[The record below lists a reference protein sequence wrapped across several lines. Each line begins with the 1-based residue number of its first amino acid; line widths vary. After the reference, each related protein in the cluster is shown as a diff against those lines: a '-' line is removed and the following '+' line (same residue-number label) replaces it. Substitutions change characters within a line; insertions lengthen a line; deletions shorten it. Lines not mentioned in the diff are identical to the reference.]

1 MIQPW
6 IQCAMSWRK
15 RTLQLLLLALECIW
29 RKINLQVKQRCDMTC
44 HLYQMH
50 PIQQHQHPKSNS
62 STSPIHSTTVSLP
75 AKIVVPTEISS
86 CKRVSRST
94 HKKRPANIDTDQLPP
109 KKRNT
114 STKATPPLP
123 STTSLPECVA
133 RMQKVPLL
141 QLRWI
146 LTMTLP

>member
-1 MIQPW
+1 MCHVMAKANVAIAVIGTRVHLKKDQFTS
-6 IQCAMSWRK
+6 QATLRHDMSPVSNASNS
-15 RTLQLLLLALECIW
+15 TASAS
-29 RKINLQVKQRCDMTC
+29 
-44 HLYQMH
+44 
-50 PIQQHQHPKSNS
+50 KSNS

-141 QLRWI
+141 QLR
-146 LTMTLP
+146 